1 MPEMDGLEATRRI
14 LASQPGGGCRI
25 IMLTALDLDQYGYA
39 ALAPQQAAAARP
51 VQAVV
56 LACETGLV
64 GPGQN

>member
-1 MPEMDGLEATRRI
+1 
-14 LASQPGGGCRI
+14 
-25 IMLTALDLDQYGYA
+25 MLTALDLDQYGYA
-39 ALAPQQAAAARP
+39 ALARLSKLRLRDH

>member
-1 MPEMDGLEATRRI
+1 
-14 LASQPGGGCRI
+14 
-25 IMLTALDLDQYGYA
+25 MLTALDLDQYGYA